1 MSEKLL
7 VPSIEKRMSALME
20 VARRNFTDNSLP
32 KEHGPLT
39 ITISREF
46 GCEGF
51 PVAEKLKTLL
61 EEKSG
66 CTWGIMDRELLAE
79 AAKNLNLSEDIFRS
93 LGERHRFLDDMLST
107 FSSRWHSERDYFK
120 LLSKQIV
127 ALATTGNVIIVGRGS
142 AIVTQK
148 MPNCYHFRI
157 VAPSDFKV
165 KAIARRMNI
174 SPDEAI
180 DVVRKRQKARDTF
193 IHDFLG
199 KDVTDPTWYHLIF
212 NNGKNS
218 ADRIAATMFRYV
230 TG

>member
-7 VPSIEKRMSALME
+7 VPSIEKRMSALIE
-20 VARRNFTDNSLP
+20 LARRNVTDNLLA
-32 KEHGPLT
+32 KEAGPPT

-51 PVAEKLKTLL
+51 PVAERLKTLL
-61 EEKSG
+61 EEKTG
-66 CTWGIMDRELLAE
+66 HTWGVMDRELLAE
-79 AAKNLNLSEDIFRS
+79 AAKNLNLSEEIFKK

-107 FSSRWHSERDYFK
+107 FSSRWQSERDYFR

-127 ALATTGNVIIVGRGS
+127 ALATAGNVIIVGRGS

-148 MPNCYHFRI
+148 MPNCLHFRI
-157 VAPSDFKV
+157 VAPLDYRV
-165 KAIARRMNI
+165 KAIARRMSI
-174 SPDEAI
+174 PEDEAA
-180 DVVRKRQKARDTF
+180 DVVRKRQKARDSF

-199 KDVTDPTWYHLIF
+199 KDVADPTWYHLIF
-212 NNGKNS
+212 NNGKNTTE
-218 ADRIAATMFRYV
+218 RIAATIFRYV